1 MDVAYDHIQEEI
13 FSSNDSSKKE
23 TDQNEPAK
31 TERSNVDLNAELQ
44 ETFRAFSASPWGARI
59 GGLWDNV
66 RKQSESYYE
75 GARQEYAAASEEAV
89 KGFSDLRSSLV
100 GRTRGLSLST
110 AFGSGATGA
119 GATTSQDETSTPT
132 GAASKPETDTAASST
147 EGEKGL
153 DAGAASSA
161 SKPGEGFLSRFKAE
175 AARRLKEIE
184 KAEEAADEA
193 ILRFGMNI
201 GQKLREAVSIV
212 PPSSDASGDKLLFES
227 KDAEGKRVIHAT
239 RFEAQLHVIHSTLE
253 SFTNDPVSEL
263 WPAFQTEFKIAEKT
277 DAIAADLEKYPE
289 LRSAM
294 EKLVPEQVE
303 YATFWCRYYFL
314 RLVIETEEQKRKEL
328 LQGATVVDDEE
339 VKWDDDSDEETDS
352 PSTPQVKSN
361 TAATAAGT
369 TTTQTATPVPAA
381 VTTTAAA
388 TTAIAKPANPAEPR
402 RSNDQQ
408 SQPDSESSYDLVS
421 GATSRTP
428 ASPKEK
434 PKDDD
439 SDDDWE

>member
-13 FSSNDSSKKE
+13 FSSNDPSKKE
-23 TDQNEPAK
+23 AAQNEP
-31 TERSNVDLNAELQ
+31 TTQDRPNVDLNAELQ

-66 RKQSESYYE
+66 RKQGESYYE

-89 KGFSDLRSSLV
+89 KGFSDLRSSIV

-110 AFGSGATGA
+110 AFNPGPSSS
-119 GATTSQDETSTPT
+119 ATTTNTDKSKEEAETSTPK
-132 GAASKPETDTAASST
+132 AAQGGDEEAAGSS
-147 EGEKGL
+147 
-153 DAGAASSA
+153 
-161 SKPGEGFLSRFKAE
+161 EGFLSRFKAE

-201 GQKLREAVSIV
+201 GQKLRDAVSIV
-212 PPSSDASGDKLLFES
+212 PPSNESSDKLLFES

-239 RFEAQLHVIHSTLE
+239 RFEAQLHVIHSNLE
-253 SFTNDPVSEL
+253 SFSKDPVSDE
-263 WPAFQTEFKIAEKT
+263 WAAFKQTFNVDDKT
-277 DAIAADLEKYPE
+277 GSIAADLEKYPE

-303 YATFWCRYYFL
+303 YATFWSRYYFL

-328 LQGATVVDDEE
+328 LKDVNVDEEE
-339 VKWDDDSDEETDS
+339 VKWDDDSDDETDS
-352 PSTPQVKSN
+352 PSTPQVKSSAN
-361 TAATAAGT
+361 KTKT
-369 TTTQTATPVPAA
+369 PAA
-381 VTTTAAA
+381 AAA
-388 TTAIAKPANPAEPR
+388 PTDKDTLKPTEPR

-434 PKDDD
+434 PKDDE

>member
-1 MDVAYDHIQEEI
+1 MDLAYDHIQGEI
-13 FSSNDSSKKE
+13 FAASQPAKKE
-23 TDQNEPAK
+23 DNKEGGATQDGD
-31 TERSNVDLNAELQ
+31 SNNAGAGAADNRPTVDLNAELQ
-44 ETFRAFSASPWGARI
+44 ETFRAFSASPWGVRI

-66 RKQSESYYE
+66 RKQGESYYE

-89 KGFSDLRSSLV
+89 KGFSDLKENIV

-110 AFGSGATGA
+110 AFAGGDDAERSSGGA
-119 GATTSQDETSTPT
+119 GAGAKDEASTPT
-132 GAASKPETDTAASST
+132 GTGA
-147 EGEKGL
+147 EGEG
-153 DAGAASSA
+153 SA
-161 SKPGEGFLSRFKAE
+161 SGEGFLARLKAE

-201 GQKLREAVSIV
+201 GQKLRDAVSIV
-212 PPSSDASGDKLLFES
+212 PPDSEADKLLFES
-227 KDAEGKRVIHAT
+227 KDADGKRVIHAT
-239 RFEAQLHVIHSTLE
+239 RFEAQLHVIHSNLE
-253 SFTNDPVSEL
+253 SFTKDPVSDE
-263 WPAFQTEFKIAEKT
+263 WAAFKEKFDIDNKT
-277 DAIAADLEKYPE
+277 DDVAADLEKYPE

-328 LQGATVVDDEE
+328 LKGTGANAGDEE
-339 VKWDDDSDEETDS
+339 EVGWDDDSDDDTDS
-352 PSTPQVKSN
+352 PSTPQVKTN
-361 TAATAAGT
+361 KAEDAQTTAG
-369 TTTQTATPVPAA
+369 PAA
-381 VTTTAAA
+381 EKTTP
-388 TTAIAKPANPAEPR
+388 KSKER
-402 RSNDQQ
+402 RPSNDQQ
-408 SQPDSESSYDLVS
+408 SSADSESSYDLVS

-434 PKDDD
+434 SKDDE